1 MQKLQFKSFLAN
13 EESGSSLRK
22 SVRVVLGAD
31 TSTDK
36 KYRDIMKGSD
46 TTVMSQAL
54 LPKNKGN
61 YDIAGGIMEIDPVTG
76 KMELVNKGGPES
88 DFVFINNM
96 DLFKNKNRKLLA
108 RAKGKDLDA
117 ALLKGFPIPGL
128 DGQQPPASDMVG
140 GKIA

>member
-1 MQKLQFKSFLAN
+1 
-13 EESGSSLRK
+13 
-22 SVRVVLGAD
+22 
-31 TSTDK
+31 
-36 KYRDIMKGSD
+36 
-46 TTVMSQAL
+46 
-54 LPKNKGN
+54 
-61 YDIAGGIMEIDPVTG
+61 
-76 KMELVNKGGPES
+76 
-88 DFVFINNM
+88 M